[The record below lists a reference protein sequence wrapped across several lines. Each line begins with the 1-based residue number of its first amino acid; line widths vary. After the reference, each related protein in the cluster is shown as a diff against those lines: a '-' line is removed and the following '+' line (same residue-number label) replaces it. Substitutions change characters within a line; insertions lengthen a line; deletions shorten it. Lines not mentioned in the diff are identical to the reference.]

1 MQLRVKSVERG
12 CAELGGLY
20 EDLEDDQITTASFAQ
35 MPRRFADSKKSLLV
49 SQSPGLSDSPSGS
62 ELR

>member
-1 MQLRVKSVERG
+1 MKRVERG
-12 CAELGGLY
+12 WAELGGLY

-35 MPRRFADSKKSLLV
+35 MPSRLGDPNKSLLV
-49 SQSPGLSDSPSGS
+49 SQSPGSSHSPSGS

>member
-1 MQLRVKSVERG
+1 MKRVERG
-12 CAELGGLY
+12 YAELGELY
-20 EDLEDDQITTASFAQ
+20 EDSKDDQITTASFAQ

-49 SQSPGLSDSPSGS
+49 SQSPGSSHSPSGS